1 LRAFSAFSTS
11 HLFPP
16 VMLTFMLGNYIT

>member
-16 VMLTFMLGNYIT
+16 VMLTFMLGNFIT